1 MVGEVSD
8 VMSAAVVIG
17 AANKAATPRKTQP
30 AAQQKT
36 DDAKQTEST
45 KNAAKL
51 QDSFNN
57 DPAALEKLTKDRQD
71 KEPMDEQSVSLIT
84 KELNELMDKINC
96 NLKFQYHKEVDLM
109 SVQMIDKDTEEV
121 LKEFPPEDM
130 IDNMSKAKEWIGA
143 FIDRNA

>member
-1 MVGEVSD
+1 MVGKVSD

-17 AANKAATPRKTQP
+17 AANKAAAPKKAQP
-30 AAQQKT
+30 GAMRQKEDSKQAETAQDIT
-36 DDAKQTEST
+36 
-45 KNAAKL
+45 KL
-51 QDSFNN
+51 QDSWNS
-57 DPAALEKLTKDRQD
+57 DPAALEKLTKESAT
-71 KEPMDEQSVSLIT
+71 KEPMDEHSVSLIT

-96 NLKFQYHKEVDLM
+96 NLKFEYHKEVDLM